1 MCLPFYSLLF
11 YEPLAL
17 YLPDNKHL
25 DRLSFYRQSE
35 TLPDAR
41 PRIAYLRLAGVNS
54 QQYTID
60 FLSPRL
66 TLAFAREFENIMS
79 LYFGALLAILA
90 YNGFLFVSVRDRGYL
105 LYTFYLAS
113 TDADQLR
120 QFDAMVAQY
129 RVPDWNRF

>member
-25 DRLSFYRQSE
+25 DRLSFYRQPL

-79 LYFGALLAILA
+79 LYFGALLAMLA

-105 LYTFYLAS
+105 HVLSGL
-113 TDADQLR
+113 DRCRQLR
-120 QFDAMVAQY
+120 QFNAVVAQY
-129 RVPDWNRF
+129 RVPNRNRF